1 MDVMRRPDING
12 PWRVWRRKTVR
23 LAVSLLLVL
32 SLAVSGGVWWYRW
45 AHPAGP
51 VEPMCL
57 LIMAE
62 DVRPIVGEPTRV
74 LEGYSSYPSVVAGG
88 YWTCSIYGGETRKV
102 IQGVVLKAYS
112 ASAAV
117 MVCSNVSRGRQ

>member
-62 DVRPIVGEPTRV
+62 DVRPIGGEPTRV
-74 LEGYSSYPSVVAGG
+74 LEGIPHIHRSS
-88 YWTCSIYGGETRKV
+88 R
-102 IQGVVLKAYS
+102 
-112 ASAAV
+112 AV
-117 MVCSNVSRGRQ
+117 TGRAPFTEGRPGRLFREWS

>member
-12 PWRVWRRKTVR
+12 PWRVWRKTVR

-32 SLAVSGGVWWYRW
+32 SLAVSGGVWWYRRT
-45 AHPAGP
+45 HPAGP
-51 VEPMCL
+51 AEPMCL

-74 LEGYSSYPSVVAGG
+74 LEGYSGSSHLRV
-88 YWTCSIYGGETRKV
+88 W
-102 IQGVVLKAYS
+102 
-112 ASAAV
+112 
-117 MVCSNVSRGRQ
+117 